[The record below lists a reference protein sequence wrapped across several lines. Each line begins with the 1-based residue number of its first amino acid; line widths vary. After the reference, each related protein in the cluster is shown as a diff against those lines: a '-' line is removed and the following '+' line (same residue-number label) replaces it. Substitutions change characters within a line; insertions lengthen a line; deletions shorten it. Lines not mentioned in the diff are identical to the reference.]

1 MRAVNVT
8 YCLPTRLC
16 SSIRRGRLAIG
27 RWPVWKLREPLRS
40 YVISL
45 PLLTIALIGLAVP
58 PAHWRTSQV
67 IVFTALVA
75 CAAIAIEATRTVNE
89 PRGTVTRDLQSV
101 WYLAI
106 AVALPPVF
114 ALAAPV
120 PLTAYKLWRV
130 PRGVVY
136 RRVFSNATLCLA
148 YGCAS
153 LAFHAVPRSVAG
165 AVPGTGVHAVTWTAA
180 VMACGTMAWAINHP
194 PLFLAIRL
202 SDPGARLRSLIAS
215 RESLTRDVVELSLAV
230 SLCLLV
236 AINPVLM
243 TLALPSLVLHRRHL
257 LHTQLVNQTRID
269 AKTGLL
275 NAATWQREAAVELAR
290 AVRTR
295 TPLAV
300 AVADIDHFKHVNDTF
315 GHLAGDRVLG
325 ELARAL
331 QGSLR
336 DYDIVGRFGGE
347 EFTLLLPQTDPA
359 GATQI
364 AERIL
369 EQVGQRVITIED
381 GSREGYPLRVT
392 VSIGVATLNGSHRD
406 LNDLIAAADSAL
418 YQAKNAGRNT
428 VRVLSECAA
437 SGDAYGANGSGTRP
451 PSL

>member
-1 MRAVNVT
+1 MHTARLIRR
-8 YCLPTRLC
+8 LPSGLC
-16 SSIRRGRLAIG
+16 SRVRASWSAVCQ
-27 RWPVWKLREPLRS
+27 WSVWKLPEPLRS

-45 PLLTIALIGLAVP
+45 PVLAFAVIIAAVPVTHWRISQLAVFIALL
-58 PAHWRTSQV
+58 S
-67 IVFTALVA
+67 
-75 CAAIAIEATRTVNE
+75 CAAVAIEATRTVDE
-89 PRGTVTRDLQSV
+89 PRGTLTRDLQPV

-106 AVALPPVF
+106 AITLPPF
-114 ALAAPV
+114 YALAAPV

-130 PRGVVY
+130 RRGVVY

-153 LAFHAVPRSVAG
+153 LVFHAIPRSVGG
-165 AVPGTGVHAVTWTAA
+165 AAPGTGVHAL
-180 VMACGTMAWAINHP
+180 AWAAIAVGCGAIGWVINHA
-194 PLFLAIRL
+194 PLTLAVRL
-202 SDPGARLRSLIAS
+202 SDPGARLRSLVAS
-215 RESLTRDVVELSLAV
+215 RETATSDVVELSLAV

-257 LHTQLVNQTRID
+257 LHAQLVNQTRID

-290 AVRTR
+290 AVRTH

-300 AVADIDHFKHVNDTF
+300 AVADIDHFKNVNDTF
-315 GHLAGDRVLG
+315 GHLAGDQVLR
-325 ELARAL
+325 ELAHSL

-347 EFTLLLPQTDPA
+347 EFTLLLPQTDPSEA
-359 GATQI
+359 AQI
-364 AERIL
+364 AERIRD
-369 EQVGQRVITIED
+369 QIDQRTITIDD
-381 GSREGYPLRVT
+381 GSREGFRLRVSI
-392 VSIGVATLNGSHRD
+392 SIGVATLNGSHRD

-428 VRVLSECAA
+428 VRVVTDGVDAPQAA
-437 SGDAYGANGSGTRP
+437 HGDAVP
-451 PSL
+451 PG